1 MKFTARLCS
10 ISIPWICFNL
20 LVFTLTLIITAWS
33 VRHVLVGGT
42 QFSTAQS
49 TIIIATA
56 EFPGKVRDAFIALK
70 SWSDVEPYGL
80 LTKKKGVNQ
89 NGWIRH
95 FPEPSDDGYLL
106 LAGLDPVVKH
116 SIVRLIRIMDGK
128 ELFRW
133 DPNWDYIDSKISDK
147 KFYEKGSKFN
157 LFANH
162 PLLASNGDII
172 FNTFN
177 SLIRMDICNRVPL
190 WILDEAM
197 HHSNEFD
204 EYGNIWT
211 PSISN
216 EGFADNPWLHDRV
229 RDDAIALVSPSGNL
243 IRRHSFA
250 KILRENDLEFLLSL
264 GNARTGFDLVH
275 LNQISVARNSSIFWQ
290 AGDLLISARSLST
303 VFLYRPSTNRVI
315 WFKTG
320 PWMAQ
325 HSANFVGDHMISVFD
340 NHTFGGTPTRQPF
353 LIPGDNNRVVL
364 FDFVTQ
370 LTSEPFKELLRQSRP
385 VTKGQGRARVLPD
398 GGLFVEETNF
408 GRHLRFSTGRLLWS
422 RVNDYNDVYIGAV
435 SWSRYLTANEAITPL
450 GALRDKKCG
459 Q

>member
-133 DPNWDYIDSKISDK
+133 DPNWDYIDSKISNK

-157 LFANH
+157 LLPNH

-172 FNTFN
+172 FNTYN
-177 SLIRMDICNRVPL
+177 SLIRMDICSGTPL
-190 WILDEAM
+190 WVLDEVM

-204 EYGNIWT
+204 EDGNIWT
-211 PSISN
+211 ASISN
-216 EGFADNPWLHDRV
+216 EGFADNYWLYDRV
-229 RDDAIALVSPSGNL
+229 RDDAIASVSPNGDL
-243 IRRHSFA
+243 IKRYSFA
-250 KILRENDLEFLLSL
+250 KILRDNGLESLLSL

-275 LNQISVARNSSIFWQ
+275 LNQISVARSSSPFWQ
-290 AGDLLISARSLST
+290 VGDLLISARNLNT
-303 VFLYRPSTNRVI
+303 VFLYRPTTNRII

-320 PWMAQ
+320 PWMGQ
-325 HSANFVGDHMISVFD
+325 HSVDFVGNHKISVFD
-340 NHTFGGTPTRQPF
+340 NHVFGGVPKHQPF
-353 LIPGDNNRVVL
+353 LVPGDNNRVVL

-370 LTSEPFKELLRQSRP
+370 LTSEPFKELLKQSHP
-385 VTKGQGRARVLPD
+385 VTVGEGRARILAD
-398 GGLFVEETNF
+398 GGLFIEETNF
-408 GRHLRFSTGRLLWS
+408 GRHLRFSNERLLWS
-422 RVNDYNDVYIGAV
+422 RVNDYNEEYIGAV
-435 SWSRYLTANEAITPL
+435 SWSRYLTANEAIAPL
-450 GALRDKKCG
+450 RALREKKCG